1 MSGEPPKKDGINYQ
15 FKVNDRT
22 IGRGVS
28 ALPVSLRPSDYLIL
42 DELHGL
48 SPDRRTTVLEMAAMT
63 LGIAPKSVPKP
74 RKPSIRTIIVQAEK
88 ATGKAVT
95 AVTLPDGTRLDFN
108 KPTNATADDEVE
120 SWLSKQKGH

>member
-1 MSGEPPKKDGINYQ
+1 MFAALASDHEPAEPP
-15 FKVNDRT
+15 R
-22 IGRGVS
+22 
-28 ALPVSLRPSDYLIL
+28 
-42 DELHGL
+42 
-48 SPDRRTTVLEMAAMT
+48 
-63 LGIAPKSVPKP
+63 P
-74 RKPSIRTIIVQAEK
+74 RKPRAPNISKMIERAEK